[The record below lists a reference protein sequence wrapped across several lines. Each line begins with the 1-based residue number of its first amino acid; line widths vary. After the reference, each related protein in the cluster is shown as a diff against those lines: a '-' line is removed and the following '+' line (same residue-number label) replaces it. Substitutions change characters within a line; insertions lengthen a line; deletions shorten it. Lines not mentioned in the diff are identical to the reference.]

1 MGQNYYF
8 QSSMNCNCNNDI
20 LFKCSAPKTWR
31 RPDGKAIE
39 MDTQFTIRAREL
51 QSIYKCI
58 ILKDL
63 SQDERLDIL
72 LTLKHT
78 VKVCPLSHGEGV
90 STVTWRRCVHCHMA
104 KVYTLPLGLQAKV
117 IVNKKISRVLE
128 SISSFPLC
136 KYKVVNKC
144 FHT

>member
-8 QSSMNCNCNNDI
+8 QSSINCNSGNNI
-20 LFKCSAPKTWR
+20 LSKCSAPKTWR
-31 RPDGKAIE
+31 RPDGKTIE

-78 VKVCPLSHGEGV
+78 VKVCPLSHGGGEGV
-90 STVTWRRCVHCHMA
+90 HIATWA
-104 KVYTLPLGLQAKV
+104 
-117 IVNKKISRVLE
+117 
-128 SISSFPLC
+128 SSQGHPQ
-136 KYKVVNKC
+136 
-144 FHT
+144 

>member
-8 QSSMNCNCNNDI
+8 QSSINCNSSNNI

-31 RPDGKAIE
+31 RPDGKTIE

-78 VKVCPLSHGEGV
+78 VKVCPLSHGGGEGV
-90 STVTWRRCVHCHMA
+90 HIATWASSQGHHQ
-104 KVYTLPLGLQAKV
+104 KKDQQD
-117 IVNKKISRVLE
+117 IEINK
-128 SISSFPLC
+128 SFSLI
-136 KYKVVNKC
+136 
-144 FHT
+144 